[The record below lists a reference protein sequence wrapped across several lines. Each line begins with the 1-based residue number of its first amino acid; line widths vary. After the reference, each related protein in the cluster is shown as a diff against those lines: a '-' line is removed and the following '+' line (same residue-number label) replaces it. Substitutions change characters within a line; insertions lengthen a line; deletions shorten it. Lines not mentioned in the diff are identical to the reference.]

1 MHHTKDKGDLGLI
14 KVMSDLSEQGFKILT
29 PFSEH
34 LPFDLVAFSPKSG
47 SLYKVQVKY
56 KTLSRGVV
64 SIPLRT
70 SFLGQEGSVV
80 KRYKDTDFDVIA
92 VYCPDI
98 KSCAYLSS
106 ESVAHLNNSAT
117 LRVNLPKVG
126 VSGIVSAGVKMFS
139 DYTSFPFD

>member
-1 MHHTKDKGDLGLI
+1 MTK
-14 KVMSDLSEQGFKILT
+14 
-29 PFSEH
+29 
-34 LPFDLVAFSPKSG
+34 
-47 SLYKVQVKY
+47 
-56 KTLSRGVV
+56 GVV
-64 SIPLRT
+64 TVPLRT
-70 SFLGQEGSVV
+70 SFLSQDGSVA

-106 ESVAHLNNSAT
+106 DSVSHLNNSVT

-126 VSGIVSAGVKMFS
+126 ISGVVSAGVKMFS